1 MFCGM
6 DRVISQAGA
15 YDESYGEISQGKT
28 GEGVALKY
36 YDTSEHGTRYL
47 TRLVILYSGQQ
58 FCRASLKR
66 ALKLA
71 NAIYPLKIRRFRS
84 SFATSKI
91 FNQFRSLR
99 NPFGSIT
106 QREFI
111 NPLDNPFKSKQRVL
125 NEIFFP
131 EFLQGKGGRDR
142 YLPLARYTYSRTTIY
157 IYKKIDLIRENGR
170 RDYRGRRGIDIFLS
184 QLETCVT
191 TTRGE

>member
-1 MFCGM
+1 M
-6 DRVISQAGA
+6 
-15 YDESYGEISQGKT
+15 
-28 GEGVALKY
+28 
-36 YDTSEHGTRYL
+36 
-47 TRLVILYSGQQ
+47 
-58 FCRASLKR
+58 KR

-131 EFLQGKGGRDR
+131 EFLRGKGGRDR
-142 YLPLARYTYSRTTIY
+142 YLPLARYTYEQRY